1 VSDRAA
7 GGKTRVTSI
16 DVARLAGV
24 SQSAVSRA
32 FTPGTSISEQ
42 ARAKVLEAARA
53 LNYVPNSIARTLITR
68 RSDIIAM
75 VVGDLQ
81 NPFYVRVLDD
91 VTAAL
96 QQRGVQVLVFRVA
109 NGSEVDASLMTVLQY
124 QVDGIVI
131 TSAQVSDRMA
141 QICAER
147 GIPVVMLNRFVTG
160 LRVRSVCCNNVRGG
174 RLAARTLLAAGGSRF
189 AAIMGDL
196 DAAAVLDRMLGFSDE
211 IAAAGFRPGAIP
223 TDCGHYTYQG
233 GHAAALRL
241 FAGKTASSRPDALF
255 CLNDIMA
262 LGALDALR
270 GSLGLKVPDDV
281 MVIGFDDIPEASRP
295 GYRLTTIRQ
304 PLPLMI
310 GHTMSLLGLDEP
322 DADTTDS
329 AALFIE
335 GELVE
340 RATVRPLPAGS

>member
-1 VSDRAA
+1 VSDRTA
-7 GGKTRVTSI
+7 GAKTRVTSI

-68 RSDIIAM
+68 RSDIVAM

-81 NPFYVRVLDD
+81 NPFYVQVLDD

-160 LRVRSVCCNNVRGG
+160 LRVRTVCCNNVRGG
-174 RLAARTLLAAGGSRF
+174 RLAARTLIAAGGSRF

-211 IAAAGFRPGAIP
+211 IAASGFRPAAIR

-233 GHAAALRL
+233 GYAAALRL
-241 FAGKTASSRPDALF
+241 FEGRTPASRPDALF

-270 GSLGLKVPDDV
+270 GTLGLKVPDDV
-281 MVIGFDDIPEASRP
+281 MVIGFDDIAEASRP

-304 PLPLMI
+304 PLDQMI

-322 DADTTDS
+322 EANTTDS
-329 AALFIE
+329 SALFIE
-335 GELVE
+335 GELIE
-340 RATVRPLPAGS
+340 RATVRPLPAKI